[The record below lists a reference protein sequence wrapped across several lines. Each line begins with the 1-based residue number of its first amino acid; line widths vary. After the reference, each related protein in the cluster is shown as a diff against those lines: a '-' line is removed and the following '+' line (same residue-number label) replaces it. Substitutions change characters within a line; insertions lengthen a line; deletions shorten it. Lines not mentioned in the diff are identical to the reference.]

1 MPVYPCFKLHTIMSH
16 GLSFLRCKYEGKPAL
31 IKQVFASFILVLFS
45 SISCN
50 VFSMTD
56 IIFWHAMADGLGDSV
71 NQIAAEF
78 NQSQNQYRVI
88 PIYKGDYNQT
98 LTSTVAAF
106 RAGQQPDLVQVI
118 EVGTATMVNPTGII
132 VPVYQLMKNA
142 NIEFNYDDI
151 LAPIRFYYSD
161 ASGNLLAMPF
171 NSSSPVLFYN
181 KTAFKKAGISSPPT
195 TWPEM
200 AEASKKLIK
209 VGYACG
215 FTTGWPSW
223 IQVENFS
230 SWHNVA
236 FASENNGFK
245 NLDARLLINNP
256 VVLKHIQ
263 TFADW
268 QKKSWF
274 MYGGRADDA
283 VSLFTSGKCAMI
295 MESSG
300 WAGDLLAFKDFSVG
314 IAALPYWPDVKDAPQ
329 NTSIGGAAIW
339 ALSGHK
345 PEVYQGIAAF
355 FAFLAKPEI
364 QLQWMKASGY
374 LPITQSAYQLANKE
388 NYYKD
393 TPGAD
398 VAIKE
403 LLNKKPTEFSK
414 GIRLGNYVRIR
425 ELIEQAL
432 EAAWSGQMPA
442 EKALQ
447 QTVEQGNLLLKQFR
461 ENVQ

>member
-1 MPVYPCFKLHTIMSH
+1 MP
-16 GLSFLRCKYEGKPAL
+16 
-31 IKQVFASFILVLFS
+31 IKKILVSWFCLIFLI
-45 SISCN
+45 ISPKLLAL
-50 VFSMTD
+50 TD
-56 IIFWHAMADGLGDSV
+56 ITFWHAMAGSLGESV

-88 PIYKGDYNQT
+88 PVYKGDYNQT
-98 LTSTVAAF
+98 LISTVAAF

-118 EVGTATMVNPTGII
+118 EVGTTTMVNPPGII
-132 VPVYQLMKNA
+132 VPVYQLMKDA
-142 NIEFNYDDI
+142 NIPLDYEDI

-161 ASGNLLAMPF
+161 SAGNLLAMPF

-181 KTAFKKAGISSPPT
+181 KTAFKQAGIQAPPK

-209 VGYACG
+209 AGYACG

-230 SWHNVA
+230 SWHNIA

-245 NLDARLLINNP
+245 NLNANLLIHNP
-256 VVLKHIQ
+256 PVIKHIQ
-263 TFADW
+263 QLAQW

-274 MYGGRADDA
+274 MYGGRADDP

-314 IAALPYWPDVKDAPQ
+314 IAPLPYWPEVENAPQ

-364 QLQWMKASGY
+364 QFQWMKASGY
-374 LPITQSAYQLANKE
+374 LPITQSAYQYAEKA
-388 NYYKD
+388 NYYKT

-398 VAIKE
+398 VAIKA

-425 ELIEQAL
+425 EFIDQAL
-432 EAAWSGQMPA
+432 EAAWSGQITA

-447 QTVEQGNLLLKQFR
+447 QAENQGNLLLKQFR
-461 ENVQ
+461 KNVQ